1 MLYCWLSISVY
12 LCFLHLWLTSLWIGL
27 AGFSSLSLFL
37 VLVKC
42 WLELFKFVCFCP
54 GVAGFLILLQVFIFT
69 SGIFLQFEVYSLID
83 VVLFSFRYSLV
94 CFLAVVYCL
103 ALQFVQNLTLGGSV
117 IFCSCTFLLSSWISI
132 YCLRVRFPSWMF
144 FRMISILHSV
154 VLVCELVL
162 CCFSIESFF
171 LLIHLFLLLGNSICL
186 VIVVW
191 FLACCQF
198 HQIGFGLYCCPLDSF
213 CLKSTLA
220 HFDWLEFPFF
230 DFWVFSVSLL
240 VVSVGWFH
248 YSSIIWD
255 FISLILSIIIIFN
268 ALVR

>member
-1 MLYCWLSISVY
+1 MFLPGRRWFPYTSPSLHFHKWDLFTIWSLFSDRCGFLFFQIFTCLFSRGGLLPCFAICSKSHSWRIGDFL
-12 LCFLHLWLTSLWIGL
+12 FLHI
-27 AGFSSLSLFL
+27 L
-37 VLVKC
+37 VVIMDFHL
-42 WLELFKFVCFCP
+42 LFKGSFP
-54 GVAGFLILLQVFIFT
+54 FLNV
-69 SGIFLQFEVYSLID
+69 
-83 VVLFSFRYSLV
+83 
-94 CFLAVVYCL
+94 
-103 ALQFVQNLTLGGSV
+103 
-117 IFCSCTFLLSSWISI
+117 
-132 YCLRVRFPSWMF
+132 

-213 CLKSTLA
+213 CLKSTFA
-220 HFDWLEFPFF
+220 HFDWPEFPFF